1 MTITFKIMRK
11 KIANWLVRLAMK
23 INPVQ
28 TIPVFEKNDV
38 YQPKVC
44 GSAYSISKKDI
55 KAYKKDTGEKSTRA
69 AVRAL
74 IRKGKAKAKH
84 DIFDCIEACCL
95 QERVYANGGDTVV
108 EMKCN
113 LYVPKENR

>member
-11 KIANWLVRLAMK
+11 KIANWLVRLAVK

-38 YQPKVC
+38 YQPKMC

>member
-1 MTITFKIMRK
+1 MRK
-11 KIANWLVRLAMK
+11 KIANWLVRLAVK

-38 YQPKVC
+38 YQPKMC